1 MREMEGVVGVATL
14 TSGWASAT
22 TNLPLQGQSVRDP
35 LGEFRHHLHLLIH
48 GRSCGIPSCS
58 ITLVPLPLLTS
69 FVECHALSCSEAG
82 GVFCGVTVF
91 SPLNLAVELCIFCS
105 GPRMKANLEE
115 FTR

>member
-1 MREMEGVVGVATL
+1 MEGRVGVATL

-69 FVECHALSCSEAG
+69 FLNATHSAAAKREASSA
-82 GVFCGVTVF
+82 VSQFSLHLTWLLNFVF
-91 SPLNLAVELCIFCS
+91 SARV
-105 GPRMKANLEE
+105 LE
-115 FTR
+115 